1 MDKWR
6 RHAAER
12 SRIVYANNS
21 TRDRV
26 EYIPCSS
33 SLCISRNFQLAKREK
48 YDRKGRRN
56 HRSFFCLRMDEET
69 WLIRLHLGKF
79 CSAFSVKN
87 ASLSFDRPSLPSY
100 LAPVKKRRSPFAATS
115 RPNVWNDGLR
125 ETLDES
131 SCSFPRQ

>member
-6 RHAAER
+6 RHAAEPR

-26 EYIPCSS
+26 EFLAPPPFASRE
-33 SLCISRNFQLAKREK
+33 ISNWQKRKRKLRQKRKEK
-48 YDRKGRRN
+48 
-56 HRSFFCLRMDEET
+56 SFFCLRMDEET
-69 WLIRLHLGKF
+69 FIRLHLWKF

-115 RPNVWNDGLR
+115 WPNVWNDGLR